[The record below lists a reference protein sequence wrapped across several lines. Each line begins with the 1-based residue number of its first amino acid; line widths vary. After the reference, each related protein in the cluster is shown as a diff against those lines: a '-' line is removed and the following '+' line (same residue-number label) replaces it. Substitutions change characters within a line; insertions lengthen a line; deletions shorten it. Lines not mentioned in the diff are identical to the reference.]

1 MARTTARKYYS
12 NPAKQ
17 FVELPKTSIPRS
29 VFNRSHGYKTAMPV
43 GKLIPFFVDEVLPG
57 DTFNLKTAML
67 ARLST
72 PIVPFMDNLYI
83 RTFYFFVPNRLLWE
97 HWEAMNGDQKS
108 GPTASTDYMVPQG
121 NISFASGGVPIGS
134 IGDYMGLPTG
144 LSSGSLMVSELPL
157 RAYSLIW
164 NEWFRDENLQDAVNI
179 DKNTGRYF
187 VGDSS
192 ITSSNSD
199 NVVWYQ
205 NLPLPVDK
213 FHDYFT
219 SALPWPQKGPGVEI
233 SLGGSAP
240 VIGDLSATS
249 LFANWAVANDN
260 NKLNPRSGTSQIIL
274 QTQNQHIAGDGA
286 SQSWS
291 LLGGSTGPIINS
303 DTHSKDFDINVNKV
317 GMNGVTGLVANL
329 SESTPISINDLRQ
342 AFQIQKLYERD
353 ARGGTR
359 YTEILRSHFGV
370 VSPDARLQRPEYL
383 GGGKIRINVN
393 PVQQTSRTDESSGTP
408 HGILNAYNIGFYS
421 LHCFTKSFVEHGFI
435 IGLVCVQSDLTYQ
448 QGLNRMWSRKARFDY
463 YWPVFAH
470 LGEQAILNKE
480 IYAQGNDQ
488 DDEVFG
494 YQERYAEYRYFP
506 SMITGQLRS
515 TSPTPLDVWHLAEK
529 FETLPKVN
537 NQFLMDHTPIERVVA
552 VTDEPPIILDAWFDM
567 KCVRPM
573 PVYSTPGLVDHF

>member
-1 MARTTARKYYS
+1 MSRTTARKHYS

-29 VFNRSHGYKTAMPV
+29 VFNRSHGHKTAMPV

-72 PIVPFMDNLYI
+72 PIVPFMDNLYV

-108 GPTASTDYMVPQG
+108 GPTASTDYLVPQ
-121 NISFASGGVPIGS
+121 ASVTNLQIGT
-134 IGDYMGLPTG
+134 IGDYFGLPVNIQNNIA
-144 LSSGSLMVSELPL
+144 VSELPL
-157 RAYSLIW
+157 RAYALIW
-164 NEWFRDENLQDAVNI
+164 NEWFRDENLQDAKNI
-179 DKNTGRYF
+179 DPNTGRMY
-187 VGDSS
+187 VGDQA
-192 ITSSNSD
+192 TSS
-199 NVVWYQ
+199 VVSTGRLSY
-205 NLPLPVDK
+205 LGDPAPVAK

-233 SLGGSAP
+233 SLGDSAP
-240 VIGDLSATS
+240 LNIPLQNVPYFPWQNTADFTTTNNTVTGKFTPEQAGVSPDSGGDYPVTPWNVGVGTLNAARAGDHPGDVKANSFGLSLGPITGTADLSS
-249 LFANWAVANDN
+249 
-260 NKLNPRSGTSQIIL
+260 SQ
-274 QTQNQHIAGDGA
+274 
-286 SQSWS
+286 
-291 LLGGSTGPIINS
+291 PI
-303 DTHSKDFDINVNKV
+303 T
-317 GMNGVTGLVANL
+317 
-329 SESTPISINDLRQ
+329 INDLRQ

-383 GGGKIRINVN
+383 GGGKSRINVN
-393 PVQQTSRTDESSGTP
+393 SVQQTSSTDESSGTP
-408 HGILNAYNIGFYS
+408 QGNLAAYAVGFDS
-421 LHCFTKSFVEHGFI
+421 RHCFTKSFVEHGYI

-448 QGLNRMWSRKARFDY
+448 QGLNRMWSRRARFDY

-480 IYAQGNDQ
+480 IYMQGTAEDE
-488 DDEVFG
+488 EVFG
-494 YQERYAEYRYFP
+494 YQERFAEYRYFP

-515 TSPTPLDVWHLAEK
+515 TSSTPLDFWHLAEK
-529 FETLPKVN
+529 FENLPKLN
-537 NQFLMDHTPIERVVA
+537 DTFIQDATPIERVVA
-552 VTDEPPIILDAWFDM
+552 VTDEPPIIFDAWFDM

>member
-1 MARTTARKYYS
+1 MARTTARKHYS

-29 VFNRSHGYKTAMPV
+29 VFNRSHGHKTAIPV

-57 DTFNLKTAML
+57 DTFNLKTALL

-83 RTFYFFVPNRLLWE
+83 RTFYFFVPNRLIWE

-108 GPTASTDYMVPQG
+108 GPTASTDYMVPEG
-121 NISFASGGVPIGS
+121 NISFSSGGIPIGS

-164 NEWFRDENLQDAVNI
+164 NEWFRSEDLQDAVNI
-179 DKNTGRYF
+179 DKNTGRLF

-192 ITSSNSD
+192 ITSSNSN

-205 NLPLPVDK
+205 NSPISVAK

-233 SLGGSAP
+233 SLGSSVPVDFGDSFGLEVSGTPTYKVGSNSTVRNLS
-240 VIGDLSATS
+240 VINIETSGSVTTTSRNALGFTQTNGADNGNVTWVNPGISLNTEGATVDLS
-249 LFANWAVANDN
+249 
-260 NKLNPRSGTSQIIL
+260 Q
-274 QTQNQHIAGDGA
+274 
-286 SQSWS
+286 
-291 LLGGSTGPIINS
+291 
-303 DTHSKDFDINVNKV
+303 
-317 GMNGVTGLVANL
+317 
-329 SESTPISINDLRQ
+329 STPISINDLRQ

-383 GGGKIRINVN
+383 GGGKSRINVN
-393 PVQQTSRTDESSGTP
+393 PVQQTSSTDESSGTP
-408 HGILNAYNIGFYS
+408 QGNLAAYAVGFDS
-421 LHCFTKSFVEHGFI
+421 RHCFTKSFVEHGWI

-480 IYAQGNDQ
+480 IYAQGNEQ

-506 SMITGQLRS
+506 SLITGQLRS
-515 TSPTPLDVWHLAEK
+515 TSSTPLDVWHLAEK
-529 FETLPKVN
+529 FETLPKLN
-537 NQFLMDHTPIERVVA
+537 STFIQDATPIERVVA

>member
-1 MARTTARKYYS
+1 MSRTTARKHYS

-29 VFNRSHGYKTAMPV
+29 VFNRSHGYKTAIPV
-43 GKLIPFFVDEVLPG
+43 SRLVPFFVDEVLPG

-83 RTFYFFVPNRLLWE
+83 RTFYFFVPNRLIWE
-97 HWEAMNGDQKS
+97 HWEAMNGDQRS
-108 GPTASTDYMVPQG
+108 GPTASTDYLVPQIPI
-121 NISFASGGVPIGS
+121 NNLPIGS

-144 LSSGSLMVSELPL
+144 IATNINVSELPL
-157 RAYSLIW
+157 RALSLIW
-164 NEWFRDENLQDAVNI
+164 NEWFRDEDLQGAFNI
-179 DKNTGRYF
+179 DNNTGFMY
-187 VGDSS
+187 VGDSGMN
-192 ITSSNSD
+192 SSSVTID
-199 NVVWYQ
+199 NRLGYFDGCPFVA
-205 NLPLPVDK
+205 K

-219 SALPWPQKGPGVEI
+219 SARPWPQKGPGVEI
-233 SLGGSAP
+233 SLGSSVPVDFGDSFGLEVSGTPTYKVGSRATVRNLS
-240 VIGDLSATS
+240 VINIETSGSVTTTSKNALGFTQTEGADTGNITWVNPGISLNTEGATVDLS
-249 LFANWAVANDN
+249 
-260 NKLNPRSGTSQIIL
+260 Q
-274 QTQNQHIAGDGA
+274 
-286 SQSWS
+286 
-291 LLGGSTGPIINS
+291 
-303 DTHSKDFDINVNKV
+303 
-317 GMNGVTGLVANL
+317 
-329 SESTPISINDLRQ
+329 STPISINDLRQ

-383 GGGKIRINVN
+383 GGGKSRINVN
-393 PVQQTSRTDESSGTP
+393 PVQQTSSTDESSGTP
-408 HGILNAYNIGFYS
+408 QGNLAAYAVGFDS
-421 LHCFTKSFVEHGFI
+421 RHCFTKSFVEHGWI

-448 QGLNRMWSRKARFDY
+448 QGLNRMWCRKARFDY

-470 LGEQAILNKE
+470 LGEQAVLNKE
-480 IYAQGNDQ
+480 IMAQGTDEDDQ
-488 DDEVFG
+488 VFG

-515 TSPTPLDVWHLAEK
+515 TSSTPLDVWHLAEK
-529 FETLPKVN
+529 FENLPKLN
-537 NQFLMDHTPIERVVA
+537 SQFIRDATPIERVVA

>member
-1 MARTTARKYYS
+1 MARTTARKHYS

-97 HWEAMNGDQKS
+97 HWEAMNGDQRS
-108 GPTASTDYMVPQG
+108 GPTASTDYLVPAYKNAIG
-121 NISFASGGVPIGS
+121 FDIGS
-134 IGDYMGLPTG
+134 IADYLGIPTG
-144 LSSGSLMVSELPL
+144 VANLEVNELPL
-157 RAYSLIW
+157 RAISLIW
-164 NEWFRDENLQDAVNI
+164 NEWFRDEDLQDAYNI
-179 DKNTGRYF
+179 DKNTGREY
-187 VGDSS
+187 VADSFM
-192 ITSSNSD
+192 TSSVVNNYLAYNS
-199 NVVWYQ
+199 Q
-205 NLPLPVDK
+205 PLPIAK

-219 SALPWPQKGPGVEI
+219 SARPWPQKGPGVEI
-233 SLGGSAP
+233 SLGSTAPLDIAAQIVPFDLGATTATIVDGNNSKGTYTSPVVHAAASSSSSAGDPITLNLGTLFSQRLDEHPGGSDIKSLGLKLGPIVGTA
-240 VIGDLSATS
+240 DLSS
-249 LFANWAVANDN
+249 
-260 NKLNPRSGTSQIIL
+260 SQ
-274 QTQNQHIAGDGA
+274 
-286 SQSWS
+286 
-291 LLGGSTGPIINS
+291 P
-303 DTHSKDFDINVNKV
+303 
-317 GMNGVTGLVANL
+317 VT
-329 SESTPISINDLRQ
+329 INDLRQ

-383 GGGKIRINVN
+383 GGGKSRINVN
-393 PVQQTSRTDESSGTP
+393 PVQQTSSTDEVSGTP
-408 HGILNAYNIGFYS
+408 QGNLAAYAVGFDS
-421 LHCFTKSFVEHGFI
+421 RHCFTKSFVEHGWILGF
-435 IGLVCVQSDLTYQ
+435 VCVQSDLTYQ
-448 QGLNRMWSRKARFDY
+448 QGLNRMWSRKGRFDY
-463 YWPVFAH
+463 YWPAFAH
-470 LGEQAILNKE
+470 LGEQGILNKE
-480 IYAQGNDQ
+480 IYTQGNEQ

-506 SMITGQLRS
+506 SLITGQLRS
-515 TSPTPLDVWHLAEK
+515 TSSTPLDVWHLAEK
-529 FETLPKVN
+529 FETLPKLN
-537 NQFLMDHTPIERVVA
+537 STFIQDATPVERVVA

>member
-1 MARTTARKYYS
+1 MARTTARKHYS

-29 VFNRSHGYKTAMPV
+29 VFNRSHGYKTAMSV
-43 GKLIPFFVDEVLPG
+43 GRLVPFFVDEVLPG
-57 DTFNLKTAML
+57 DTFNLKTALL

-83 RTFYFFVPNRLLWE
+83 RTFYFFVPNRLVWR
-97 HWEAMNGDQKS
+97 HWEALNGDQRS
-108 GPTASTDYMVPQG
+108 GPSASTDYLVPSYRS
-121 NISFASGGVPIGS
+121 NSGFDIGS
-134 IGDYMGLPTG
+134 IADYMGIPTG
-144 LSSGSLMVSELPL
+144 VANLSLNELPL
-157 RAYSLIW
+157 RSLALIW
-164 NEWFRDENLQDAVNI
+164 NEWFRDQNLQDAYNV
-179 DKNTGRYF
+179 DPNTGF
-187 VGDSS
+187 MFDGDGSTIGS
-192 ITSSNSD
+192 IVDNYLAFNS
-199 NVVWYQ
+199 Q
-205 NLPLPVDK
+205 PPPVAK

-233 SLGGSAP
+233 SLGDSAP
-240 VIGDLSATS
+240 LTIPLQNVPYFPWNNTADFTTTNSTVKGEFIKEQAGVSPDGGGSYPMSPWNVGVGTLTATRIDEHPGDVKANSFGLSLGPITGTADLSS
-249 LFANWAVANDN
+249 
-260 NKLNPRSGTSQIIL
+260 SQ
-274 QTQNQHIAGDGA
+274 
-286 SQSWS
+286 
-291 LLGGSTGPIINS
+291 PI
-303 DTHSKDFDINVNKV
+303 T
-317 GMNGVTGLVANL
+317 
-329 SESTPISINDLRQ
+329 INDLRQ

-383 GGGKIRINVN
+383 GGGKSRINVN
-393 PVQQTSRTDESSGTP
+393 PVQQTSSTDESSGTP
-408 HGILNAYNIGFYS
+408 QGNLAAYAVGFDS
-421 LHCFTKSFVEHGFI
+421 RHCFTKSFVEHGWI

-448 QGLNRMWSRKARFDY
+448 QGLNRMWSRKSRFDY

-470 LGEQAILNKE
+470 LGEQAVLNKE
-480 IYAQGNDQ
+480 IYAQGNAQ

-494 YQERYAEYRYFP
+494 YQERFAEYRHFP

-515 TSPTPLDVWHLAEK
+515 TSSTPLDVWHLAEK
-529 FETLPKVN
+529 FETLPKLN
-537 NQFLMDHTPIERVVA
+537 STFIRDATPIERVVA

>member
-1 MARTTARKYYS
+1 MAKTTARKHYS

-29 VFNRSHGYKTAMPV
+29 VFNRSHGHKTGIPV

-83 RTFYFFVPNRLLWE
+83 RTFYFFVPNRLVWE

-108 GPTASTDYMVPQG
+108 GPTASTDYLVPQ
-121 NISFASGGVPIGS
+121 ASLTNLQIGT
-134 IGDYMGLPTG
+134 IGDYFGLPVNIQNNIA
-144 LSSGSLMVSELPL
+144 VSELPL
-157 RAYSLIW
+157 RAYALIW
-164 NEWFRDENLQDAVNI
+164 NEWFRDENLQNAKNI
-179 DKNTGRYF
+179 DPNTGRMY
-187 VGDSS
+187 VGDQA
-192 ITSSNSD
+192 TSS
-199 NVVWYQ
+199 VVSTDRLSY
-205 NLPLPVDK
+205 LGDPAPVAK

-233 SLGGSAP
+233 SLGGTVPVVTPGLPESGLYPLTLANLEQMDWFRSSGNQWYRAEPNTEFSP
-240 VIGDLSATS
+240 VISGVSEADYAEFSRFPFGKPYSGGTSVKDSNLAIKLPVGSTVDLS
-249 LFANWAVANDN
+249 
-260 NKLNPRSGTSQIIL
+260 R
-274 QTQNQHIAGDGA
+274 
-286 SQSWS
+286 
-291 LLGGSTGPIINS
+291 
-303 DTHSKDFDINVNKV
+303 
-317 GMNGVTGLVANL
+317 
-329 SESTPISINDLRQ
+329 STPISINDLRQ

-383 GGGKIRINVN
+383 GGGKTRINVN
-393 PVQQTSRTDESSGTP
+393 PVQQTSSTDESSGTP
-408 HGILNAYNIGFYS
+408 QGNLAAYAVGFDS
-421 LHCFTKSFVEHGFI
+421 RHCFTKSFVEHGYI

-448 QGLNRMWSRKARFDY
+448 QGLNRMWSRRARFDY

-470 LGEQAILNKE
+470 LGEQAVLNKE
-480 IYAQGNDQ
+480 IYCQGTEE
-488 DDEVFG
+488 DDNVFG
-494 YQERYAEYRYFP
+494 YQERYAEYRFFP

-515 TSPTPLDVWHLAEK
+515 TSSTPLDVWHLSEK
-529 FETLPKVN
+529 FETLPKLN
-537 NQFLMDHTPIERVVA
+537 GAFIQDATPVERVVA

>member
-1 MARTTARKYYS
+1 MSRTTARKHYS

-29 VFNRSHGYKTAMPV
+29 VFNRSHGHKTAIPV

-108 GPTASTDYMVPQG
+108 GPTASTDYLVPQAVI
-121 NISFASGGVPIGS
+121 NNLAIGS
-134 IGDYMGLPTG
+134 LGDYMGLPIG
-144 LSSGSLMVSELPL
+144 IKNNIRISDLPL
-157 RAYSLIW
+157 RAYCLIW
-164 NEWFRDENLQDAVNI
+164 NEWFRDENLQNARNM
-179 DKNTGRYF
+179 NAAGRMHT
-187 VGDSS
+187 GDSA
-192 ITSSNSD
+192 TSSSLKLQD
-199 NVVWYQ
+199 LQTYYGD
-205 NLPLPVDK
+205 PLPVAK

-233 SLGGSAP
+233 SLGDSAP
-240 VIGDLSATS
+240 LNIPVQNVPYFPWKNTADFTTTNNNVIGKFTPEQSGVSPDNGGPYPMSPWDVGVGTLTATRKGDHPGDVKANSFGLSLGPITGTADLSS
-249 LFANWAVANDN
+249 
-260 NKLNPRSGTSQIIL
+260 SQ
-274 QTQNQHIAGDGA
+274 
-286 SQSWS
+286 
-291 LLGGSTGPIINS
+291 PI
-303 DTHSKDFDINVNKV
+303 T
-317 GMNGVTGLVANL
+317 
-329 SESTPISINDLRQ
+329 INDLRQ

-383 GGGKIRINVN
+383 GGGKSRINVN
-393 PVQQTSRTDESSGTP
+393 PVQQTSSTDESSGTP
-408 HGILNAYNIGFYS
+408 QGNLAAYAVGFDS
-421 LHCFTKSFVEHGFI
+421 RHCFTKSFVEHGYI

-448 QGLNRMWSRKARFDY
+448 QGLNRMWSRMARFDY

-480 IYAQGNDQ
+480 IYAQGSEQ
-488 DDEVFG
+488 DDQVFG

-506 SMITGQLRS
+506 SLITGQLRS
-515 TSPTPLDVWHLAEK
+515 TSSTPLDVWHLAEK
-529 FETLPKVN
+529 FETLPKLN
-537 NQFLMDHTPIERVVA
+537 ATFIQDATPIERVVA

>member
-1 MARTTARKYYS
+1 MSRTTARKHYS

-29 VFNRSHGYKTAMPV
+29 VFNRSHGHKTAIPV

-108 GPTASTDYMVPQG
+108 GPTASTDYMVPEG
-121 NISFASGGVPIGS
+121 NISFSSGGIPIGS

-144 LSSGSLMVSELPL
+144 LSSGSLLVSELPL

-179 DKNTGRYF
+179 DKNTGRQF

-192 ITSSNSD
+192 ITSSNSN

-205 NLPLPVDK
+205 NNPLSVAK

-233 SLGGSAP
+233 SLGGSAAVVP
-240 VIGDLSATS
+240 SEDGIPLFEGATGQNVANSLRRSTSSGNSVYYYDDASSTNLESLKWNQSGLIADLSTA
-249 LFANWAVANDN
+249 
-260 NKLNPRSGTSQIIL
+260 
-274 QTQNQHIAGDGA
+274 
-286 SQSWS
+286 
-291 LLGGSTGPIINS
+291 
-303 DTHSKDFDINVNKV
+303 
-317 GMNGVTGLVANL
+317 
-329 SESTPISINDLRQ
+329 TPITINDLRQ

-383 GGGKIRINVN
+383 GGGKSRINVN
-393 PVQQTSRTDESSGTP
+393 PVQQTSSTDESSGTP
-408 HGILNAYNIGFYS
+408 QGNLAAYAVGFDCR
-421 LHCFTKSFVEHGFI
+421 HCFTKSFVEHGWI

-480 IYAQGNDQ
+480 IYAQGNEQ

-506 SMITGQLRS
+506 SLITGQLRS
-515 TSPTPLDVWHLAEK
+515 TSSTPLDVWHLAEK
-529 FETLPKVN
+529 FETLPKLN
-537 NQFLMDHTPIERVVA
+537 STFIQDATPIARVVA

>member
-1 MARTTARKYYS
+1 MARTTARKRYS

-29 VFNRSHGYKTAMPV
+29 VFNRSHGHKTAIPV

-57 DTFNLKTAML
+57 DTFNLKTALL

-108 GPTASTDYMVPQG
+108 GPTASTDYLVPMRK
-121 NISFASGGVPIGS
+121 FASGNIGTV
-134 IGDYMGLPTG
+134 GDYMGLPVCQNIDSDG
-144 LSSGSLMVSELPL
+144 LEVSDLPL

-164 NEWFRDENLQDAVNI
+164 NEWFRDENLQDACNI
-179 DKNTGRYF
+179 DKNTGRFY
-187 VGDSS
+187 VGDQPVS
-192 ITSSNSD
+192 TSLCNGYLGYW
-199 NVVWYQ
+199 NQ
-205 NLPLPVDK
+205 PLPVAK

-240 VIGDLSATS
+240 VTGDLSATS
-249 LFANWAVANDN
+249 LYANWAVANDN
-260 NKLNPRSGTSQIIL
+260 NKLNPRSGTSQIIV
-274 QTQNQHIAGDGA
+274 QPQNQHIAGDGA

-291 LLGGSTGPIINS
+291 LLGGGTGFITNP
-303 DTHSKDFDINVNKV
+303 DTHSQDFDINVNKV

-329 SESTPISINDLRQ
+329 NQATPISINDLRQ

-383 GGGKIRINVN
+383 GGGKSRINVN
-393 PVQQTSRTDESSGTP
+393 PVQQTSSTDESSGTP
-408 HGILNAYNIGFYS
+408 QGNLAAYAVGFDS
-421 LHCFTKSFVEHGFI
+421 RHCFTKSFVEHGWI

-480 IYAQGNDQ
+480 IYVQGNEQ

-506 SMITGQLRS
+506 SLITGQLRS
-515 TSPTPLDVWHLAEK
+515 TSSTPLDVWHLAEK
-529 FETLPKVN
+529 FETLPKLN
-537 NQFLMDHTPIERVVA
+537 ATFIQDATPIERVVA

>member
-1 MARTTARKYYS
+1 MAKTTARKHYS

-17 FVELPKTSIPRS
+17 FVELPKTFIPRS
-29 VFNRSHGYKTAMPV
+29 VFNRSHGHKTAIPV

-108 GPTASTDYMVPQG
+108 GPTASTDYLVPMTDTYG
-121 NISFASGGVPIGS
+121 IPIGS
-134 IGDYMGLPTG
+134 LGDYMGLPVN
-144 LSSGSLMVSELPL
+144 LSSDGSSNSLRVSDLPR
-157 RAYSLIW
+157 RAVALIW
-164 NEWFRDENLQDAVNI
+164 NEWFRDENLQEAYNI
-179 DKNTGRYF
+179 DKSTGRFY
-187 VGDSS
+187 VGDQPV
-192 ITSSNSD
+192 IGD
-199 NVVWYQ
+199 NVN
-205 NLPLPVDK
+205 NLLSYKGSCPPVAK

-233 SLGGSAP
+233 SLGSSVPVVGNADLFIQAGTTTGEVSGAARFSTNSWTLPENNQSAAVQASLGSF
-240 VIGDLSATS
+240 SATS
-249 LFANWAVANDN
+249 NTPGQALSVTVPDGLKNLDLSVD
-260 NKLNPRSGTSQIIL
+260 LSQ
-274 QTQNQHIAGDGA
+274 A
-286 SQSWS
+286 
-291 LLGGSTGPIINS
+291 
-303 DTHSKDFDINVNKV
+303 
-317 GMNGVTGLVANL
+317 
-329 SESTPISINDLRQ
+329 TPISINDLRQ

-383 GGGKIRINVN
+383 GGGKSRINVN
-393 PVQQTSRTDESSGTP
+393 PVQQTSSTDESSGTP
-408 HGILNAYNIGFYS
+408 QGNLAAYAVGFDS
-421 LHCFTKSFVEHGFI
+421 RHCFTKSFVEHGWI

-480 IYAQGNDQ
+480 IYARGTDE

-494 YQERYAEYRYFP
+494 YQERFAEYRYFP
-506 SMITGQLRS
+506 SLITGQLRS
-515 TSPTPLDVWHLAEK
+515 TSSTPLDVWHLAEK
-529 FETLPKVN
+529 FETLPKLN
-537 NQFLMDHTPIERVVA
+537 STFIQDATPIERVVA